1 LADGRGSVF
10 ADGAS
15 EKSSDEDG
23 IEAIIGIL
31 SDLEAEVS
39 NELISAYFC

>member
-1 LADGRGSVF
+1 LLSDGRGSVF

-23 IEAIIGIL
+23 MEAIIGIL
-31 SDLEAEVS
+31 SDLEKKV
-39 NELISAYFC
+39 NK